1 MYADVTL
8 KAKDFET
15 IHNALWQLQYGHAI
29 NVDNVVEQI
38 RAALQD
44 CYQQD
49 EAVFHARGEHFKE
62 VRDSLGLTTIWSMYE
77 VEDMSERHPYQGI
90 RTLTYKNHWGEGGD
104 VVVPVN
110 GLTWAALYVAA
121 NAAIRESGD
130 LHHVY
135 IEDFQQVDDT
145 LILVTGS

>member
-1 MYADVTL
+1 MNCDVTV
-8 KAKDFET
+8 KASDFSK
-15 IHNALWQLQYGHAI
+15 IHNALWHIQYNNG
-29 NVDNVVEQI
+29 NVTEQIEVI

-44 CYQQD
+44 AYAQEDKASRIKSDHYGQ
-49 EAVFHARGEHFKE
+49 VKKE
-62 VRDSLGLTTIWSMYE
+62 LGLDAIWSIYE
-77 VEDMSERHPYQGI
+77 VNNLSDTHTYQGV
-90 RTLTYKNHWGEGGD
+90 TTVTYKNHWGERGD

-130 LHHVY
+130 EHHVF
-135 IEDFQQVDDT
+135 IEGFQQVDDT